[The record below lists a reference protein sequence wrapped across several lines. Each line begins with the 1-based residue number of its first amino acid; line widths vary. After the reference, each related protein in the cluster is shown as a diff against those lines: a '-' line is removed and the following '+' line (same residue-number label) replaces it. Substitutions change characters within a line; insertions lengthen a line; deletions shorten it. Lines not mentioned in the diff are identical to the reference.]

1 MTQVEACI
9 NRETDLQNKSL
20 FKAFFLGRNVYVSLK
35 KKSESGK
42 EFFACLLYD
51 SMREVEQN
59 EEALK
64 LISWFSYLTF

>member
-1 MTQVEACI
+1 MTQAEACR

-20 FKAFFLGRNVYVSLK
+20 FKAFFLERNVCVFKKRKVRVEKSFSRLFYVETK
-35 KKSESGK
+35 
-42 EFFACLLYD
+42 
-51 SMREVEQN
+51 EVEQN